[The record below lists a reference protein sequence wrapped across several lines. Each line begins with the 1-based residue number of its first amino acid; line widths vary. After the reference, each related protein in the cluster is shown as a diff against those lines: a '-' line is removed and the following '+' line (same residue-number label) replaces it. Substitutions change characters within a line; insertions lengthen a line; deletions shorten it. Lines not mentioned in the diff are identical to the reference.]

1 MRVPALA
8 VAGGG
13 DGEGAVG
20 VGGGDGPQGA
30 VADVPP
36 VGQAQAAVV
45 PPGEDPVAGP
55 GVAADPA
62 GGLVAERHGGTDH
75 LSGGDAVGVGALV
88 ERGHGGVVRGDEQG
102 GLAGVGVGLP
112 RRVRGV
118 EDRLGGAVGD
128 PPVGGVLVEDGG
140 VAGAQA
146 SGGVGFPAVGEPPQR
161 VQLGGSAGL
170 GEEPERAAGP
180 DRGQLV
186 VVPDEQQLRPGG
198 LGVGAEPVQVEG
210 GRQGRL
216 VDDDELAGLEPVA
229 GLLAVQDGDRGA

>member
-1 MRVPALA
+1 MRGVDGDALGAVRGGGVAGVDVLAHIGRGQRHRRGVRASVVRRGWRVA

-36 VGQAQAAVV
+36 VGEAQAAVV

-62 GGLVAERHGGTDH
+62 GGLVAERDGGPDH
-75 LSGGDAVGVGALV
+75 LAGGDAVGVGALV
-88 ERGHGGVVRGDEQG
+88 ERGDGGVVGGDEQG

-112 RRVRGV
+112 RGVRGV

-128 PPVGGVLVEDGG
+128 PPVGGVARRGRWGRRCAG
-140 VAGAQA
+140 VGWRGLP
-146 SGGVGFPAVGEPPQR
+146 SGG
-161 VQLGGSAGL
+161 
-170 GEEPERAAGP
+170 
-180 DRGQLV
+180 
-186 VVPDEQQLRPGG
+186 
-198 LGVGAEPVQVEG
+198 
-210 GRQGRL
+210 
-216 VDDDELAGLEPVA
+216 
-229 GLLAVQDGDRGA
+229 